1 MRFRLYREHGA
12 LNSVPIFNAIEAG
25 LKSCGHEIVHS
36 HEDIPVIWSVL
47 WNGRMKPN
55 RLIYEKAIKENK
67 PIMIIEVGNL
77 FRNLTWR
84 VSLNHVNNNGLFGN
98 DEDLDLNRPKKLGI
112 DLKPLQ
118 SKRKNSI
125 LIAGQHH
132 YSLQWQGMPD
142 LPTWTRQMV
151 SKIREFSDRPIVV
164 RPHPRC
170 PYSVQMPGVGIETP
184 SKLLNTYDEFNI
196 NYNYHCV
203 INYNAGPAVR
213 AAIEGVPVICD
224 DSSLASEV
232 SDKIENIEKIELR
245 PREQWFIRLC
255 HTEWT
260 SNEIASGVPFQR
272 LAKYFK
278 NH

>member
-25 LKSCGHEIVHS
+25 LRHCGHEIVQS
-36 HEDIPVIWSVL
+36 HEDIAVIWSVL

-55 RLIYEKAIKENK
+55 RLIYEKAVKENK
-67 PIMIIEVGNL
+67 PIMIVEVGNL
-77 FRNLTWR
+77 FRNKTWR
-84 VSLNHVNNNGLFGN
+84 ISLNHINNTGLFGN
-98 DEDLDLNRPKKLGI
+98 DSDLDPNRSKNLGI
-112 DLKPLQ
+112 SLKPLQ
-118 SKRKNSI
+118 TKRKNSI
-125 LIAGQHH
+125 LLTGQHH

-142 LPTWTRQMV
+142 LPTWTQQMV

-170 PYSVQMPGVGIETP
+170 PFTIQIPGVKLETP
-184 SKLLNTYDEFNI
+184 SKLINTYDDFNI
-196 NYNYHCV
+196 DYNYHCV

-224 DSSLASEV
+224 RSSLAAEV
-232 SDKIENIEKIELR
+232 SDTLENIENIELKS
-245 PREQWFIRLC
+245 RESWFIKLC

-260 SNEIASGVPFQR
+260 TDEIAKGVPFSR
-272 LAKYFK
+272 LQKYF
-278 NH
+278 